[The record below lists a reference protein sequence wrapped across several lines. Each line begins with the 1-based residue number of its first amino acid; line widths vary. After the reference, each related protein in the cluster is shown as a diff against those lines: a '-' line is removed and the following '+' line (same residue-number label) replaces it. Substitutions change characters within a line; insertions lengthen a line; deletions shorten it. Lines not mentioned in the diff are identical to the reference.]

1 MYTYVELTPKEIDT
15 VDHEFYEVCSEIFDL
30 VDSKRVNGVD
40 INIMSVDYNKI
51 YADIYNRKKARKW
64 GESPFDNKLVATRD
78 EDGVISKGSKITLDN
93 EVDFINGYYS
103 IDLKSSLE
111 KEIDYFIDNLYMPL
125 FTNSELLDPDNF
137 KKFSSS
143 LKRYERL
150 RLTREE
156 REFIDSRFFGI
167 CEGIFD
173 ALDNSTAY
181 NAVRIGDFYAGNNV
195 IEEKRDCI
203 ITEFDWAGDPWYE
216 DAYTWFKFAERKRSG
231 KIVAGDDM
239 TVKEKITF
247 IYNYENWGLKER
259 IYNKVNE
266 DIINNTTVSYS
277 NVEKI
282 KKLLKK

>member
-1 MYTYVELTPKEIDT
+1 MYTYVELTPEEIDT

-64 GESPFDNKLVATRD
+64 GESPFDNKLVAKRD
-78 EDGVISKGSKITLDN
+78 EDGVIYKGSKITLDN
-93 EVDFINGYYS
+93 EVDFINRYYS
-103 IDLKSSLE
+103 IDLKASLE
-111 KEIDYFIDNLYMPL
+111 KRIDYFIDNLYMPL
-125 FTNSELLDPDNF
+125 FTYSEPLDPDTF
-137 KKFSSS
+137 KEFSSG

-156 REFIDSRFFGI
+156 RDFIDSRFYGI

-181 NAVRIGDFYAGNNV
+181 NAIRMGDFYINNSV
-195 IEEKRDCI
+195 IAEERDCVV
-203 ITEFDWAGDPWYE
+203 TEFDWAGDPWE
-216 DAYTWFKFAERKRSG
+216 EAGRTWFKFAERKKRG
-231 KIVAGDDM
+231 KIVEGKKM
-239 TVKEKITF
+239 TIKEKIQF
-247 IYNYENWGLKER
+247 IYNYDNWGLKER

-266 DIINNTTVSYS
+266 DIINDTTISYS
-277 NVEKI
+277 NVNG
-282 KKLLKK
+282 LKKILKK